1 MPDKQ
6 LHAFSIKLQNKGM
19 GRRRSSVSSLEE
31 TGTTCTCKA
40 SEGFSMSC
48 PDVIKIM
55 DAAGL
60 TTEAV
65 SYKILHSAFNFNF
78 NILI

>member
-1 MPDKQ
+1 M
-6 LHAFSIKLQNKGM
+6 
-19 GRRRSSVSSLEE
+19 SSLEE

-65 SYKILHSAFNFNF
+65 SNKILYSTLNFKSIWSTRKKLPWSRKF
-78 NILI
+78 